1 MCWEAFNGGDVCWSV
16 GRGHVVWVD
25 DNDFKHNGWKY
36 TVPDSRISKWCA
48 ENKVPA
54 ITAVSTLW
62 KCIPT
67 AKLDFTQTV
76 ESDAIKYWD
85 NYVGQ
90 LVVHNGNVYTVDSLV
105 ERLPYSIRK
114 CYSSNRECVLSNLN
128 ILFD

>member
-1 MCWEAFNGGDVCWSV
+1 MNREEQSSRLDLYLGALV
-16 GRGHVVWVD
+16 
-25 DNDFKHNGWKY
+25 NGWKY